1 MKKRGYILVLAAA
14 VFFGTIQTPV
24 AQERKEIVVGMTLCL
39 TGRFAVEVG
48 VFDRM
53 IKAWE
58 NYVNTKQ
65 GGLYVKA
72 YNKKLPVR
80 TIVYDDKSDQATA
93 VKFYER
99 LVTVDKCDLL
109 MGPKSSPITF
119 PVTSVSEKYHVPMI
133 LTTANTPAIFNRGYK
148 WFVCVNGLSTGWS
161 NHYFDILEEGKK
173 AKTIGFVAE
182 DTPHTREVFEGA
194 IPESQ
199 RRGLKVVFQEIAP
212 AGTTDFTPILM
223 KLKAADPD
231 IAYLSTFVPMGVTF
245 RKQAKE
251 FGLKPREWHFIHIA
265 KAFYDALGKDTNG
278 ATGEYNWLPGMQYG
292 NTKKFLEI
300 VKEAKINP
308 EEYNDLGLHYAAL
321 EAGEVGIENAES
333 LKPDDLMKSLWAS
346 KFESILGPIAYEP
359 NKGNSS
365 YQQCAVQ
372 YIDGKLYII
381 SPKKYA
387 THKHVY
393 PTP

>member
-14 VFFGTIQTPV
+14 VFFGTIQTPA
-24 AQERKEIVVGMTLCL
+24 AQEKKEIVVGMTLCL

-58 NYVNTKQ
+58 NYVNTNQ

-199 RRGLKVVFQEIAP
+199 RRGFKVVFQEIAP

-231 IAYLSTFVPMGVTF
+231 IVYLSTFVPMGVTF

>member
-1 MKKRGYILVLAAA
+1 MKKAGCALILVLAILLGIINAS
-14 VFFGTIQTPV
+14 V
-24 AQERKEIVVGMTLCL
+24 AQEKKEIVVGMTLCL

-133 LTTANTPAIFNRGYK
+133 LTTANTPAIFDRGYK

-161 NHYFDILEEGKK
+161 DHYFNLLEEEKQV
-173 AKTIGFVAE
+173 KTIGYVAE
-182 DTPHTREVFEGA
+182 DTPHTREVYEGA
-194 IPESQ
+194 IPNSE
-199 RRGLKVVFQEIAP
+199 RRGFKTAFKEIAP
-212 AGTTDFTPILM
+212 AGTTDFTPILV

-231 IAYLSTFVPMGVTF
+231 IVYLSTFVPMGVTF

-265 KAFYDALGKDTNG
+265 KAFYDALGKDTDG
-278 ATGEYNWLPGMQYG
+278 ATGEYNWLPGMRFG
-292 NTKKFLEI
+292 NLKKFLEI
-300 VKEAKINP
+300 VKDAKIDP

-321 EAGEVGIENAES
+321 EAGEVGIEKAES

-346 KFESILGPIAYEP
+346 KFESILGPISYAP
-359 NKGNSS
+359 NKGYSS
-365 YQQCAVQ
+365 YQQSAVQ

>member
-1 MKKRGYILVLAAA
+1 MRKAGSALVLMVAI
-14 VFFGTIQTPV
+14 FLGGIQASN
-24 AQERKEIVVGMTLCL
+24 AQEKKEIVVGMTLCL

-53 IKAWE
+53 IKSWE

-80 TIVYDDKSDQATA
+80 TVIYDDKSDQATA

-99 LVTVDKCDLL
+99 LITVDKCDIL

-119 PVTSVSEKYHVPMI
+119 PVTSVSEKYMVPMV
-133 LTTANTPAIFNRGYK
+133 LTTANTPAIFTRGFK
-148 WFVCVNGLSTGWS
+148 SFVCVNGLATGWS
-161 NHYFDILEEGKK
+161 NHYFDLLAEEKK
-173 AKTIGFVAE
+173 VKTIGFVAE
-182 DTPHTREVFEGA
+182 DTPHTREVYEGA
-194 IPESQ
+194 IPDAEG
-199 RRGLKVVFQEIAP
+199 RGIKAVLKEVAP
-212 AGTTDFTPILM
+212 AGTTDFTPVLV

-231 IAYLSTFVPMGVTF
+231 IVYLSTFVPMGVTL

-265 KAFYDALGKDTNG
+265 KAFYEALGKDTDG
-278 ATGEYNWLPGMQYG
+278 ATGEYNWLPGMKYG
-292 NTKKFLEI
+292 NVSKFLEI
-300 VKEAKINP
+300 VKDAKIDP

-321 EAGEVGIENAES
+321 EAAEVGIEKAES
-333 LKPDDLMKSLWAS
+333 LKAEDLLKSLWAS
-346 KFESILGPIAYEP
+346 KFESILGPISYEP
-359 NKGNSS
+359 GKGNSA

-372 YIDGKLYII
+372 YIDGNLRII
-381 SPKKYA
+381 HPKKIA
-387 THKHVY
+387 THEHVY
-393 PTP
+393 PTK